1 MATNLNTSG
10 RVLQD
15 GGVGLD
21 YGELALGIGLRFVHL
36 IEGVIV
42 IVAGI
47 FIMRYARSYIKKIQ
61 VEHETQRMALNLLE
75 KITSGFLV
83 VVTFTLALKVIGLD
97 ITLIIG
103 ALTLGLSFGL
113 KDIIRN
119 YVSGI
124 LILFKSPFSIGDV
137 VKIRSFTGKVERID
151 FQSTTLKTFDRKEV
165 TIYNRDVLTQSLVN
179 YSKDALRR
187 VEVSVTLGHGSNTA
201 RALKIFDAVL
211 ENHPTVLKK
220 PRYSV
225 VFKKFSGNGV
235 VILLRFWVQ
244 MPTNILRV
252 RSEIA
257 LRIQESFDE
266 QNLLSPYSRSVEFGE
281 DVSMN
286 EGRKTRLAA
295 FYGMPALAAIAGT
308 TQMETALAT
317 ADQEFDDIDEPE
329 V

>member
-165 TIYNRDVLTQSLVN
+165 TIYNRDVLT
-179 YSKDALRR
+179 
-187 VEVSVTLGHGSNTA
+187 
-201 RALKIFDAVL
+201 
-211 ENHPTVLKK
+211 
-220 PRYSV
+220 
-225 VFKKFSGNGV
+225 
-235 VILLRFWVQ
+235 
-244 MPTNILRV
+244 
-252 RSEIA
+252 
-257 LRIQESFDE
+257 
-266 QNLLSPYSRSVEFGE
+266 
-281 DVSMN
+281 
-286 EGRKTRLAA
+286 
-295 FYGMPALAAIAGT
+295 
-308 TQMETALAT
+308 
-317 ADQEFDDIDEPE
+317 
-329 V
+329 